1 MLRQPVCRERVG
13 FNEVKTQSHS
23 RKTRRGRITKL
34 ASVLGNPHSECAE
47 NASISMRSKR
57 KSPSQCESRKKA
69 RITRQATVHG
79 NPHMQH
85 VREPHRYLP
94 RYSGRISR
102 ARTRQKQPNLGTP
115 TAGPEFD
122 PGLRQ
127 PACRERINFNEVKTQ
142 IQSRKTRRGRITKLA
157 TVLGNPHSECAE
169 NASILMRSKRKS
181 PSQCESRK
189 KLGSRG
195 RPPCTGTLTCSMFGN
210 LTGTYPGVQAAFC
223 EPGGT
228 ANPRPS

>member
-1 MLRQPVCRERVG
+1 M
-13 FNEVKTQSHS
+13 
-23 RKTRRGRITKL
+23 
-34 ASVLGNPHSECAE
+34 
-47 NASISMRSKR
+47 
-57 KSPSQCESRKKA
+57 
-69 RITRQATVHG
+69 HG

-169 NASILMRSKRKS
+169 NASILRRSKRKS

-195 RPPCTGTLTCSMFGN
+195 RPPCTGKPHMQHVREPHMQHVREPHRYLPRHSGRILRARAPVKKQPNLGPLTVNQGWIQSQC
-210 LTGTYPGVQAAFC
+210 AA
-223 EPGGT
+223 
-228 ANPRPS
+228 R